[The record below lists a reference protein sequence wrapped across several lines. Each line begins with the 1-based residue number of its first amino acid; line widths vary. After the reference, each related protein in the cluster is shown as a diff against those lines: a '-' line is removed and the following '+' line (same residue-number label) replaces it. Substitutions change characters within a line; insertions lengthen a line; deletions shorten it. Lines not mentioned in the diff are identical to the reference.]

1 MEAVFLHQR
10 GSLRCVKPFGFS
22 LLLLRPI
29 VKLTFHPKRE
39 DAYLT
44 KAALLSQLLFI
55 LLVAGFRTD
64 RIRLQ
69 ASGMAEFL
77 AL

>member
-1 MEAVFLHQR
+1 M
-10 GSLRCVKPFGFS
+10 
-22 LLLLRPI
+22 LLA
-29 VKLTFHPKRE
+29 KLFPDE
-39 DAYLT
+39 QYD
-44 KAALLSQLLFI
+44 

>member
-1 MEAVFLHQR
+1 MVVL
-10 GSLRCVKPFGFS
+10 
-22 LLLLRPI
+22 
-29 VKLTFHPKRE
+29 
-39 DAYLT
+39 
-44 KAALLSQLLFI
+44 